1 MNRKLNLKNKLF
13 FLTFLISSLLVEA
26 KTITMEEII
35 NLRNQNLITQEEFEI
50 FEKEI
55 KGEALDEEGLYDLN
69 INGKLVSKSYKI
81 LNENNKKYFPLK
93 EFFKC
98 INFTNYKVDKSKLV
112 AYLGTSL
119 KEVKIDL
126 NDKNEIIQ
134 RNNEIYVEASK
145 FAKLFLSS
153 YDLNINELKLR
164 MYLSFD
170 TPTEIRQLLD
180 ISQGKLQEQ
189 SEEKEIV
196 FSSKR
201 KFFDLG
207 YARLQLGQSFD
218 KVAGEKSYKSDW
230 DGNIAYQ
237 GGFLYGQ
244 ITADYDLREKELNT
258 VKLEYTDIWKG
269 HNLDIENRRADSK
282 REWGIFFYKDKGF
295 YETAGGQIVIREN
308 VPLGSRA
315 ELLYMGTPIEIK
327 DDDNGVVEFD
337 NPLIRTDRTYILRVY
352 QPDGKISEK
361 EIKTVEDYNLQQ
373 RNEIEYKLAINED
386 SNYSK
391 FTTEFEAFY
400 GITSNLTLGIGYF
413 RDIEELAVK
422 KDSSGN
428 YTERAKYLNSLKAD
442 IVYGGTYNAL
452 SYIFNLSGTKT
463 IDNFDIY
470 NEKNTNPNE
479 RISVSKRY
487 TYKYL
492 NQFNYDKWKLIY
504 EHEEFGKFYDEKN
517 RDKVEIKYDIF
528 KNIDIGYLYEI
539 ERYRYG
545 QPDEKKSQLTFDADY
560 SWNKFLFSAGTSLD
574 LNDHKNHEYRAGVY
588 YSGWERLTGRLEN
601 IWTKNGEEYE
611 TKLSL
616 YNNNFGGFIDF
627 TTELSYSKQDKDK
640 LTFKFAIKLD
650 NWLKIDTTLSDDGAR
665 NHRIGIDKIVD
676 LKNPRVNLDTMDNS
690 RVKVITFVDKNNNDL
705 YDPDEDIVPGVEV
718 KIGDKVVT
726 TDNKGEG
733 MFYGIGNGILYDM
746 DVSIRKPS
754 FTLGNNKVKVK
765 SNFSSTVDAHIPIK
779 PMLSLNGQVEID
791 KALNLKGDQRAEFFN
806 DLIIELK
813 DLNGNVIETSAPD
826 NEGIFEI
833 SGLFPKDYYIE
844 VTYVGT
850 KYNLKSIREEIELAY
865 SKESSTNTVLLK
877 ISNNKIAIDTSNLM
891 KNVAK
896 LN

>member
-1 MNRKLNLKNKLF
+1 MKKKLDLRNKLF
-13 FLTFLISSLLVEA
+13 FLTFLISSLSVNA

-55 KGEALDEEGLYDLN
+55 KGEPLEKEVFFDLR
-69 INGKLVSKSYKI
+69 INGKLVSRSYKV
-81 LNENNKKYFPLK
+81 LNENNKIYFPLK

-98 INFTNYKVDKSKLV
+98 INFENYKEERSKLT
-112 AYLGTSL
+112 AYVGSAL
-119 KEVKIDL
+119 KKVTLNLDNRSEVMK
-126 NDKNEIIQ
+126 KG
-134 RNNEIYVEASK
+134 NEIYVVAGK
-145 FAKLFLSS
+145 FAQLFLTS
-153 YDLNINELKLR
+153 YDLNPDDMRVR

-180 ISQGKLQEQ
+180 ISQEKLQQEKK
-189 SEEKEIV
+189 EKELV
-196 FSSKR
+196 FSSQR

-218 KVAGEKSYKSDW
+218 KSYGKKSYKSDW

-282 REWGIFFYKDKGF
+282 REWGLFFYKDKGF

-327 DDDNGVVEFD
+327 DDDNGVVEFE
-337 NPLIRTDRTYILRVY
+337 NPLIRTDRTYILRIY
-352 QPDGKISEK
+352 HPDGKISEK

-373 RNEIEYKLAINED
+373 RNEIEYKLSINED

-391 FTTEFEAFY
+391 FTTEFETFY
-400 GITSNLTLGIGYF
+400 GITNNLTLGLGYF
-413 RDIEELAVK
+413 RDIEELAVG

-428 YTERAKYLNSLKAD
+428 YKERAKYLNSLKAD
-442 IVYGGTYNAL
+442 IIYGGTYNAL
-452 SYIFNLSGTKT
+452 SYVFNLSGTKT
-463 IDNFDIY
+463 LDNFSIY
-470 NEKNTNPNE
+470 NEKNPDFQE

-487 TYKYL
+487 SYEYL
-492 NQFNYDKWKLIY
+492 NQFNYGKWKLIY

-517 RDKVEIKYDIF
+517 RDRVELKYDIF
-528 KNIDIGYLYEI
+528 KNMDIGYLYEK
-539 ERYRYG
+539 ERFRYG
-545 QPDEKKSQLTFDADY
+545 KRDEKKKQLTFDADY
-560 SWNKFLFSAGTSLD
+560 SWKNFLFSAGTSLD
-574 LNDHKNHEYRAGVY
+574 LEDHGKNEYRAGVY

-601 IWTKNGEEYE
+601 VWTENGEEYE

-627 TTELSYSKQDKDK
+627 TTELSYSKHDKDK
-640 LTFKFAIKLD
+640 LTFKFAVKLD
-650 NWLKIDTTLSDDGAR
+650 NWLKIDTTLSDNGER

-676 LKNPRVNLDTMDNS
+676 LKNPGVYLDSMDNS
-690 RVKVITFVDKNNNDL
+690 RVKVITFIDENNNDL
-705 YDPDEDIVPGVEV
+705 YDPGEESVSGAEV
-718 KIGDKVVT
+718 KIGEKVVT
-726 TDNKGEG
+726 TDRNGEG

-754 FTLGNNKVKVK
+754 FTLGKNKVKVK
-765 SNFSSTVDAHIPIK
+765 SNFSSTVDAHIPVK
-779 PMLSLNGQVEID
+779 PMLSLTGQVELD
-791 KALNLKGDQRAEFFN
+791 KALKLKGDERTEFFN

-813 DLNGNVIETSAPD
+813 DLDGNVIETSAPD

-833 SGLFPKDYYIE
+833 SGLFPEDYFIE
-844 VTYVGT
+844 VIYVGV
-850 KYNLKSIREEIELAY
+850 KYNLKSIREEIELQY
-865 SKESSTNTVLLK
+865 SKESATNTVVLK
-877 ISNNKIAIDTSNLM
+877 ISDDKIAIDTSDMM
-891 KNVAK
+891 KNIAK